1 MEFDTAPLIAFAKS
15 RIARLAVSYL
25 AIIMV
30 MSIGFS
36 VVFYNTSASELGRR
50 LPPSSF
56 FSQYQDNAPSG
67 YSSYVESRV
76 AQGRQH
82 LFTNLI
88 LLNFLAL
95 VAGSYVSYLLA
106 ERTLE
111 PIEEAMEAQARFA
124 SDASHELR
132 TPLAAIQ
139 AENEVALRKGTLSEA
154 RARKLI
160 QSNLEEVIKLRELA
174 DGLLRLAREDNHE
187 LTMKPVAASEIT
199 TEAMNRVLKT
209 AQAKHIDIT
218 DTVPAH
224 LSMIGDQPSLVQI
237 VSVLLDNAIK
247 YSREKQHIFVTA
259 EQKGKFVTLSVQD
272 EGRGIASE
280 NLPRIFDRFYRA
292 DSARSSQD
300 TSGYGLGLS
309 IAYKII
315 KQHGGTISVTSA
327 LGHGSTFTIKLPL
340 AEPPRNAPDKN

>member
-1 MEFDTAPLIAFAKS
+1 MKFSMKSIVTFAES
-15 RIARLAVSYL
+15 RIARLAMSYL
-25 AIIMV
+25 AIIMI

-36 VVFYNTSASELGRR
+36 VVFYNTSSNELGRK
-50 LPPSSF
+50 LPPPSF
-56 FSQYQDNAPSG
+56 FSKYQDNAPTG
-67 YSSYVESRV
+67 YRIYVNERV
-76 AQGRQH
+76 EQGREH

-95 VAGSYVSYLLA
+95 VAGSYLSYLLA

-111 PIEEAMEAQARFA
+111 PIEQALEAQARFA

-139 AENEVALRKGTLSEA
+139 TENEVALRKEHLSEE
-154 RARKLI
+154 RARELL
-160 QSNLEEVIKLRELA
+160 QSNVEEVKKLRELA
-174 DGLLRLAREDNHE
+174 EGLLRLAREDSSE
-187 LTMKPVAASEIT
+187 LAMKSLAVSDIT
-199 TEAMNRVLKT
+199 TEAMNRVIKIAQLK
-209 AQAKHIDIT
+209 DVEIT
-218 DTVPAH
+218 EAVPAKLH
-224 LSMIGDQPSLVQI
+224 MIGDQPSLVQV

-247 YSREKQHIFVTA
+247 YSHEKQHIYITA
-259 EQKGKFVTLSVQD
+259 EEQGGFACISIRD
-272 EGRGIASE
+272 EGRGIAPE
-280 NLPRIFDRFYRA
+280 HLPKIFDRFYRA

-340 AEPPRNAPDKN
+340 APEA